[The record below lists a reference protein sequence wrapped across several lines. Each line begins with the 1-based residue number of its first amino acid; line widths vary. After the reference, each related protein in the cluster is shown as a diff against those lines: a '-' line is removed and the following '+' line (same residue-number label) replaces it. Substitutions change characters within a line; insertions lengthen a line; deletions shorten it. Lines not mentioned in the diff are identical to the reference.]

1 MTILKY
7 LRLPFLFDASL
18 LQKDVANLSS
28 ANWLLHYQKMH
39 YEGKWSAI
47 PLRSIGGKADSIII
61 SPEENP
67 VYNDTIFLKE
77 CSYISSLLANFK
89 CTLQAVRLLKLN
101 AGATIK
107 EHKDNDLCFE
117 KGEVRFHIP
126 VRTHSDVHFFLDK
139 EEMNLQEGECWYMN
153 FNLLHSIHN
162 KSNIDRVHLVID
174 AEVNDWVKD
183 IFANTPATKKKEIE
197 DTTGQV
203 SREVKQ
209 AMIFQFRQM
218 NTATTNMMADNLEKE
233 MQHAELKF

>member
-7 LRLPFLFDASL
+7 LQLPFLFDAAL
-18 LQKDVANLSS
+18 LQNDVARLSS
-28 ANWLLHYQKMH
+28 ANWLLHYQKLH
-39 YEGKWSAI
+39 YQGEWSAI
-47 PLRSIGGKADSIII
+47 PLRSIEGRADSIMV

-67 VYNDTIFLKE
+67 VYEDTQFLKE
-77 CSYISSLLANFK
+77 CSYISTVLSFFE
-89 CTLQAVRLLKLN
+89 CPLQAVRLLKLN
-101 AGATIK
+101 AGAIIK

-139 EEMNLQEGECWYMN
+139 EEMNLHEGECWYMN

-183 IFANTPATKKKEIE
+183 IFANTPATNKKEIA
-197 DTTGQV
+197 DTTGQH
-203 SREVKQ
+203 SNEVKQ

-218 NTATTNMMADNLEKE
+218 NTATTNMMADDLEKE
-233 MQHAELKF
+233 MQNAEQKF

>member
-7 LRLPFLFDASL
+7 LQLPFLFDATL
-18 LQKDVANLSS
+18 LQKDVANLSN
-28 ANWLLHYQKMH
+28 AHWLLHYQKLH
-39 YEGKWSAI
+39 YEGEWSAI
-47 PLRSIGGKADSIII
+47 PLRSIGGKADSIIV

-67 VYNDTIFLKE
+67 VYADTIFLNN
-77 CSYISSLLANFK
+77 CGYIKNVLSNFN
-89 CTLQAVRLLKLN
+89 CPLQAVRLLKLN
-101 AGATIK
+101 AGAIIK

-126 VRTHSDVHFFLDK
+126 VCTHRDVHFFLDK

-183 IFANTPATKKKEIE
+183 IFASPRATKKKEIE
-197 DTTGQV
+197 DTTDYL
-203 SREVKQ
+203 SNELKQ
-209 AMIFQFRQM
+209 AMVFQFRQM
-218 NTATTNMMADNLEKE
+218 NTATTNKMADDLEKE
-233 MQHAELKF
+233 MQNAK

>member
-7 LRLPFLFDASL
+7 LQLPFLFDAAL
-18 LQKDVANLSS
+18 LQKNVANLSS
-28 ANWLLHYQKMH
+28 AHWLLHYQKLH
-39 YEGKWSAI
+39 YDGEWSAI
-47 PLRSIGGKADSIII
+47 PLRSVGGKSDSIIV

-67 VYNDTIFLKE
+67 VYEDTEFLKE
-77 CSYISSLLANFK
+77 CSYIKSVLANFK
-89 CTLQAVRLLKLN
+89 CPLQAVRLLKLN
-101 AGATIK
+101 AGAIIK

-139 EEMNLQEGECWYMN
+139 EEMKLHEGECWYMN

-183 IFANTPATKKKEIE
+183 IFANTPSTKKKEIE
-197 DTTGQV
+197 DTSEQH
-203 SREVKQ
+203 SNEIKQ

-218 NTATTNMMADNLEKE
+218 NTAIANKMADDLEKE
-233 MQHAELKF
+233 IQNVG